1 MKRSDKNLLIN
12 ILSLMLRYGV
22 MCQLDGVER
31 PLKLAYIKN
40 DNGNVLFQFLR
51 ERHRNGNLYFYSY
64 PIDDIK
70 PYLRNAST
78 LTNEELI
85 EYSKSKDKTTWCL
98 KHFLCPMNLNL
109 VGNCEP
115 IITILNIFK
124 NGLAIEA
131 PKGMY
136 KGY

>member
-22 MCQLDGVER
+22 MCQIDGLEK
-31 PLKLAYIKN
+31 PQKLMGIENKN
-40 DNGNVLFQFLR
+40 GIVLFKFLMKQCHGR
-51 ERHRNGNLYFYSY
+51 KAFIHCT
-64 PIDDIK
+64 IDRIK

-78 LTNEELI
+78 LTYKELI

-109 VGNCEP
+109 VDNCVP
-115 IITILNIFK
+115 ITTILNIFK
-124 NGLAIEA
+124 NGLALEV

>member
-1 MKRSDKNLLIN
+1 MKRSDKNLLIK

-22 MCQLDGVER
+22 MCQVDGLEN
-31 PLKLAYIKN
+31 PQKLMGIN
-40 DNGNVLFQFLR
+40 IEDGNVLFKFLR
-51 ERHRNGNLYFYSY
+51 KQCHGRKAFIHCT
-64 PIDDIK
+64 IDRIK

-78 LTNEELI
+78 LTYKELI

-98 KHFLCPMNLNL
+98 KHFLCPMNLTDNH
-109 VGNCEP
+109 ESIA
-115 IITILNIFK
+115 IINIFK

>member
-1 MKRSDKNLLIN
+1 MKRSDKNLLIK

-22 MCQLDGVER
+22 MCQVDGLEN
-31 PLKLAYIKN
+31 PQKLMGIN
-40 DNGNVLFQFLR
+40 IEDGNVLFKFLR
-51 ERHRNGNLYFYSY
+51 KQCHGRKAFIHCT
-64 PIDDIK
+64 IDCIK

-78 LTNEELI
+78 LTYKELI

-98 KHFLCPMNLNL
+98 KHYLCPMNLTDNH
-109 VGNCEP
+109 EAIA
-115 IITILNIFK
+115 IINIFD
-124 NGLAIEA
+124 NGLAIRA

>member
-1 MKRSDKNLLIN
+1 MKRSDKNLLIK

-22 MCQLDGVER
+22 MCQVDGLEN
-31 PLKLAYIKN
+31 PQKLVGIN
-40 DNGNVLFQFLR
+40 IEDGNVLFKFLR
-51 ERHRNGNLYFYSY
+51 KQCHGRKAFIHCT
-64 PIDDIK
+64 IDRIK

-78 LTNEELI
+78 LTYEELI

-98 KHFLCPMNLNL
+98 KHFLCLMNLNL

-115 IITILNIFK
+115 ITTILNIFK